1 MSAQKAATGFSR
13 RRGMMSCLLLRFADD
28 TYTES
33 YISTIGVDFKIRTIE
48 LEGKTVKLQIW
59 DTAGQERFRT
69 ITSSY
74 YRGAH
79 GIIVVYDVTDNDTFT
94 NVKQWLQ
101 EIDRYASEGVNKLLV
116 GNKSDLTGKKVVEYS
131 VAKARIR
138 RPAHDSLP
146 RDVGQER
153 HQRRAGVLDN
163 GQADQGPDGVLF
175 DTRWRRRQIVYDH
188 SWADDDAT
196 AIIRL
201 LLMFEPALTRKTGKD
216 VDKRQRLIQKAL
228 LVYANKFQTRPLY
241 DGGSLMY
248 SSSAIETGTYRVHAH
263 RQEASAE
270 AAGWYNIK
278 IIRTAGQE
286 IDPTILLRPGN
297 HPDKLAATNLLQLV
311 LIQASQEEYFSKG
324 KSYFTPVGLRAP
336 TRMPIE
342 LWSGYSQAMRPA
354 RGGMLVT
361 VDTAVAAFYKRG
373 SLIDLSLE
381 VLGSNNV
388 RDLAISDPGHRA
400 LVTLTAF
407 FHKRHIRTRTAESR
421 IKTIRELYPGPVG
434 SYSFKNDK
442 MGRSTTI
449 AEYFQRQ
456 YNIRLQHPELFGV
469 VISTPKSTYHPV
481 IIPVELCVMVEG
493 QFYKKTLSGQ
503 ATSEMIKMSALPP
516 KERLATVQGIAG
528 TNAQHSPV
536 RRFAASQHMREAG
549 MDIDTAPLVVDGT
562 YLGVPALDFGSGSVT
577 PRDGAWNVM
586 NTTFF
591 KAKALDRWAV
601 LNLDPRGIHQ
611 NLLAK
616 TIGDLMG
623 CCRKLGESVNGMAV
637 REPTK
642 VDTVNP
648 MQAKEAMENICR
660 DLGGAAKVEIIIV
673 LLPAKA
679 DDPRVAVKYTA
690 DIELGKRPHSMSQRG
705 EAASRKQPIL
715 QQYRSQI
722 HRINARLGGVNAR
735 TNSSALQKACS
746 VPVMIFG
753 ADVNHPSPGSSS
765 VSVASVVWSF
775 DELGTRYCATSRVQ
789 APRLE
794 IIEPESLQEMV
805 AGALSMF
812 GQRNRRSP
820 ARIYFYRDGV
830 SEGEFENVKAFEIKA
845 IKDAIDQVWT
855 RFNIPDPKPKLTL
868 IVVGKRHHV
877 SFFPDK
883 PSAGDKTG
891 NCKAGLVV
899 SDKLAN
905 PYYEDFYLQ
914 SHAAIKGT
922 SRSAHY
928 IVLLNEMGDSMQQL
942 QDLSFALCHVYAKAT
957 RSVSIPAPVYY
968 ADLACARGKYH
979 MDPSEGLHFDT
990 ASNASG
996 EREINLDQWC
1006 KAFRQVHSNIQ
1017 GSMYFL

>member
-1 MSAQKAATGFSR
+1 
-13 RRGMMSCLLLRFADD
+13 MMSCLLLRFADD

-388 RDLAISDPGHRA
+388 RDLAISDPSHRA
-400 LVTLTAF
+400 FVTLAAF

-493 QFYKKTLSGQ
+493 QFYKKKLSGQ

-586 NTTFF
+586 NTTFL

-623 CCRKLGESVNGMAV
+623 CCRKLGEHGYVFCLIADPHFNHFIVAV

-648 MQAKEAMENICR
+648 MQAKEVQM
-660 DLGGAAKVEIIIV
+660 
-673 LLPAKA
+673 
-679 DDPRVAVKYTA
+679 
-690 DIELGKRPHSMSQRG
+690 
-705 EAASRKQPIL
+705 ASRVRTQCLNEEKL
-715 QQYRSQI
+715 RRGNNQYFNNI
-722 HRINARLGGVNAR
+722 ALKINARLGGVNAR

-928 IVLLNEMGDSMQQL
+928 TVLLNEMGDSMQQL